1 MTRGGIALPSLTGS
15 SCCVRESGIWAAI
28 RGASKCLRGFTQSN
42 RSSTTSAMP
51 TCCWRRIRMLVRSA
65 AGSVCWSKVT
75 TAGIVNTAALM
86 LNKLGGRRS
95 RTKRMDIPFRPRVE
109 KVPRLA
115 DVTPHFSRHT
125 AAVWMAD
132 GGVPKL
138 QISQFLGHTNT
149 KITESGYARSSPDF
163 PRHAAV
169 ALNI

>member
-1 MTRGGIALPSLTGS
+1 
-15 SCCVRESGIWAAI
+15 
-28 RGASKCLRGFTQSN
+28 
-42 RSSTTSAMP
+42 
-51 TCCWRRIRMLVRSA
+51 
-65 AGSVCWSKVT
+65 
-75 TAGIVNTAALM
+75 M

-95 RTKRMDIPFRPRVE
+95 RTKRMDSPFRPRVE

-138 QISQFLGHTNT
+138 QISQFLSHTNT

-163 PRHAAV
+163 LRHAAV
-169 ALNI
+169 DLNI